1 MIKSKNL
8 YMANFNCT
16 FGDKHYPMLDYFEE
30 IVLPAFMN
38 KYKKVTSKNTF
49 FFHNVKLVEYSK
61 EQFALTGIIVKQ
73 TILEVK
79 SLVDEKTQS
88 IIKKDDKIPSD
99 PFSYF
104 ILFLDTHRMV
114 LVKNQSGSPTLK
126 NFESLMNHNLR
137 EAAIEFA
144 QNGDIIPISLN
155 IGSLPSSS
163 KVDEVLEKF
172 LEIQSI
178 TLKIYPLNGDIDNV
192 YGSLRTELET
202 LEADEGF
209 MTFKNPQN
217 KEKVKNALK
226 ESKGIFRTTIRGKG
240 LNGDKIKIDND
251 KVASVTPIEINED
264 LSIEENTNNILGIIK
279 YKEELRELSEEN
291 RNKYNEKKT
300 VLRRILTLFSSN
312 IDM

>member
-16 FGDKHYPMLDYFEE
+16 FGDEHYPMLDYFEE
-30 IVLPAFMN
+30 IVLPAFIN
-38 KYKKVTSKNTF
+38 KYKKETSKNTF

-61 EQFALTGIIVKQ
+61 GQFALTGIIVKQ

-79 SLVDEKTQS
+79 SLIDEETQS

-126 NFESLMNHNLR
+126 NFESLSKYTLR
-137 EAAIEFA
+137 EASIEFA
-144 QNGDIIPISLN
+144 QDGDIIPISLN

-163 KVDEVLEKF
+163 KVDEALAKI
-172 LEIQSI
+172 LEIQEI

-192 YGSLRTELET
+192 YGSVRTELERMG
-202 LEADEGF
+202 AAEGF
-209 MTFKNPQN
+209 TTFKRPQN
-217 KEKVKNALK
+217 RQEVSRALK
-226 ESKGIFRTTIRGKG
+226 ESKGIFRTKIRGKG
-240 LNGDKIKIDND
+240 LKGEKITIDND
-251 KVASVTPIEINED
+251 EVASVTPIEINED
-264 LSIEENTNNILGIIK
+264 VSIEENINNMLEEIQS
-279 YKEELRELSEEN
+279 KEELRELSEEN
-291 RNKYNEKKT
+291 RNKYEEKKT
-300 VLRRILTLFSSN
+300 VLRRILALFNSN
-312 IDM
+312 TTM

>member
-16 FGDKHYPMLDYFEE
+16 FGDEHYPMLDYFEE
-30 IVLPAFMN
+30 IVFPAFRN
-38 KYKKVTSKNTF
+38 KYKKETSKNTF

-73 TILEVK
+73 TVLEVK
-79 SLVDEKTQS
+79 SLIDEKTQD

-126 NFESLMNHNLR
+126 NFESLSKYVLR

-144 QNGDIIPISLN
+144 QNGNIIPISLN

-163 KVDEVLEKF
+163 KVDEALAKV
-172 LEIQSI
+172 LEIQEI

-192 YGSLRTELET
+192 YGSVRAELERMG
-202 LEADEGF
+202 AAEGF
-209 MTFKNPQN
+209 TTFKRPQN
-217 KEKVKNALK
+217 RNEVKKALK
-226 ESKGIFRTTIRGKG
+226 ESKGIFRTKIRGKG
-240 LNGDKIKIDND
+240 LNGEKITIDND
-251 KVASVTPIEINED
+251 EVASVTPIEINED
-264 LSIEENTNNILGIIK
+264 VSIEENMNNMLEEIQG
-279 YKEELRELSEEN
+279 KEELRELSDAN
-291 RNKYNEKKT
+291 RNKYEEKKT
-300 VLRRILTLFSSN
+300 ILRRVLTLFNSN
-312 IDM
+312 KTM